1 MSEAKK
7 VVLKPEAQLK
17 DADFN
22 RMSNLEKSFKF
33 FKRVNDPRFGE
44 VSIIQ
49 NPASREF
56 LAVVEKKINDRTEAA
71 KAILAVRE
79 RVSLANNNLITLKD
93 YSVKKESQLC
103 SSFYVIKLFFEYP
116 RSDLKKEVIER
127 EKKGEGF
134 DHVDLTHILYQ
145 QINALDYLG
154 AKDKT
159 HGDIQPIMIGY
170 DRETNNTKLID
181 RIEEPF
187 VAAKT
192 KTIQKA
198 KLMAGGPIYQSPTM
212 YTNLKKGNLTF
223 PVDLAKEDSFALGLV
238 LLESGLGKSVQ
249 NIYDNSKGT
258 FNEQNL
264 SAHID
269 EFSKKYS
276 DDNALLSSSVEGLL
290 LVDESARP
298 SPHEVQN
305 TLPPYDHVKSFLV
318 RGSSTVIEDQ
328 QSVTHAPEIA
338 PVSYNLFD
346 INNDNISSYSM
357 KSQPQTPSVQ
367 STQVAQ
373 YTIDSNIPP
382 TPKSSQSFSTRPVL
396 TEQNPTVYTQV
407 IKTEV
412 PVSNYTNTVESYRSS
427 PTVVRSAAPVQEV
440 PQTVFLKSN
449 KEEPKVYY
457 TSNNNDFFANDNYSS
472 NQYYPSQP
480 SQRVYTQAPQEY
492 KSTYAVNIP
501 VYQSSPSVVRST
513 QEVPSVT
520 KTSTVVPYSGPTV
533 PEGLVLIKTY
543 MDPSRATDRPNY

>member
-22 RMSNLEKSFKF
+22 RMSDLEKSFKF

-49 NPASREF
+49 NPSSREF

-154 AKDKT
+154 VKDKT

-290 LVDESARP
+290 SIDESARP

-318 RGSSTVIEDQ
+318 RGSSTVFEDQ
-328 QSVTHAPEIA
+328 HSVTHAPEIA

-357 KSQPQTPSVQ
+357 KSQPQTQPVQ

-412 PVSNYTNTVESYRSS
+412 PVTSNINTVESYRSS
-427 PTVVRSAAPVQEV
+427 PTVVRSVVPVQEV

-457 TSNNNDFFANDNYSS
+457 SNNNNDFFANDNYGS
-472 NQYYPSQP
+472 NQYYPSQT

-492 KSTYAVNIP
+492 KSTYAVNTP

-513 QEVPSVT
+513 QEVPTVA
-520 KTSTVVPYSGPTV
+520 KTSTVVQFSGPTI
-533 PEGLVLIKTY
+533 PEGLKLIKTY